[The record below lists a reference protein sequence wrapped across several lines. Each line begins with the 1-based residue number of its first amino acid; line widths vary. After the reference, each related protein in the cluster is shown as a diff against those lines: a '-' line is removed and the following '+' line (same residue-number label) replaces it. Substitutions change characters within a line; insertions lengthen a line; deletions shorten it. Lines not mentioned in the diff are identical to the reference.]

1 MIWHAYQLTTLSFAK
16 TYQHGFGHSS
26 VFMPQ
31 NFIKDL
37 QQQWTVSGMKK
48 NFKGVKSARVAFCWS
63 ENGVHRVQC
72 SAMLICLMATG
83 GTQAA
88 PYIENGKGG
97 DPASWRSSEF
107 NADWGLGAIHADHAY
122 AAGYTG
128 KGIRLGIFDQ
138 PVYARHPE
146 FVGQDKVINLVTE
159 GIREYTDPYIPV
171 KKGDAFH
178 YDGTP
183 GVVSDGTLGSHGTHV
198 GGIAAGSRDGGAM
211 HGVAFNAQIIS
222 AENGDPGPED
232 GIILG
237 NDGAVYQAG
246 WDALVTSGARII
258 NNSWGIGITEKF
270 YQGGYDPAYPHFT
283 VDDAQKQ
290 FDQIKVIL
298 GTKPGG
304 AYQGAIDAAHSGV
317 VTIFGTGNNGNLNNP
332 DAIAG
337 LAYFVQDIAP
347 DWLTVAGLQEP
358 TSTDGYSI
366 STFSSR
372 CGYTA
377 SFCVSAPGTRVYSSV
392 IEGTSLDNLTTGYAI
407 HSGTSMAAPHVAG
420 SVAVLMERF
429 PYLNGAQ
436 VADVLKTT
444 ATDMGAPGIDAIY
457 GWGMINLGKAINGP
471 GMLVT
476 VGDIPDEFR
485 IPDPTGVVYGP
496 TQFVVDL
503 PGVGAVL
510 DKGKPTERICSDAL
524 CGLDFWTNDISGHGG
539 LTKQGI
545 GTLVLTGNNTYSG
558 PTLVSQGRLAINGS
572 VTSDVSVQSSG
583 IVGGSGIVGSLTAH
597 SGGTVAPGTPTDS
610 LNVAGNVI
618 FEPGSRY
625 EVEVGLDGQS
635 NRLQSS
641 GLAMIGGGEVA
652 VTLEDS
658 SNLLTE
664 SEIRSQLGQQYS
676 ILGAQQGVRGQFDAV
691 VPNYLFLATGLSY
704 QPDRVTLSIG
714 RNGRSFA
721 SVAQTPNER
730 AVAAAADRLAAG
742 NPVYESILNSDTAGK
757 ARQAFRQLSG
767 QIHADI
773 APALVNDSR
782 YLREALNGRL
792 RQAEGLASPSVIR
805 ADEDGAWAQLLGMW
819 DHATGDVNAA
829 GYQASTYGVLVGLDA
844 APAADWRLGVATGY
858 TRTSLYGGYSSKADS
873 DNYHLAA
880 YGDSQFGALSLRGGA
895 GYTWHRIDT
904 RRLVNYGVQSDR
916 DTARYSARTG
926 QLFAEVGYSVQ
937 GEWLNLEP
945 FVNLAYVNF
954 GNNGISEQGGAAALH
969 GDKQHTDAT
978 VSTLGLRAGTV
989 WQVTPGTTVVMRS
1002 ELGWQ
1007 HQYGGL
1013 EQGTG
1018 LRFYGDNAPFVVDSV
1033 PVSREGMVLKV
1044 ETEVV
1049 ANENTT
1055 LSLGY
1060 SGQLSQNHQDNSV
1073 NAGFTWR
1080 F

>member
-1 MIWHAYQLTTLSFAK
+1 
-16 TYQHGFGHSS
+16 
-26 VFMPQ
+26 
-31 NFIKDL
+31 
-37 QQQWTVSGMKK
+37 
-48 NFKGVKSARVAFCWS
+48 
-63 ENGVHRVQC
+63 
-72 SAMLICLMATG
+72 MLICLTAIG
-83 GTQAA
+83 GAQAA
-88 PYIENGKGG
+88 SYIENGKAG

-107 NADWGLGAIHADHAY
+107 NAEWGLGAIHADQAY

-128 KGIRLGIFDQ
+128 KGIKLGIFDQ
-138 PVYARHPE
+138 PVYAKHPE
-146 FVGQDKVINLVTE
+146 FAGENKVINLVTE

-171 KKGDAFH
+171 KKGDTFR

-183 GVVSDGTLGSHGTHV
+183 SVDSDGTLGSHGTHV

-246 WDALVTSGARII
+246 WDALVASGARII

-270 YQGGYDPAYPHFT
+270 EEGGYDPAYPHFT
-283 VDDAQKQ
+283 VNDAQKQ
-290 FDQIKVIL
+290 FDQIKQIL

-304 AYQGAIDAAHSGV
+304 AYQGAIDAARSGV
-317 VTIFGTGNNGNLNNP
+317 VTIFAAGNDGNLNNP
-332 DAIAG
+332 DAMAG
-337 LAYFVQDIAP
+337 LAYFVPEIAP
-347 DWLTVAGLQEP
+347 NWLSVASLQDP
-358 TSTDGYSI
+358 SNSGDYSI

-392 IEGTSLDNLTTGYAI
+392 IEGTSVENLTTGYAKY
-407 HSGTSMAAPHVAG
+407 SGTSMAAPHVAG

-436 VADVLKTT
+436 VAEVLKTT
-444 ATDMGAPGIDAIY
+444 ATDMGAPGIDALY

-471 GMLVT
+471 GMLAT
-476 VGDIPDEFR
+476 VEDIPEEFR
-485 IPDPTGVVYGP
+485 IPDPTGVAYGP

-510 DKGKPTERICSDAL
+510 DKGKPTERVCSDVL
-524 CGLDFWTNDISGHGG
+524 CGLDFWSNDISGHGG

-558 PTLVSQGRLAINGS
+558 PTLVNQGRLAVNGS
-572 VTSDVSVQSSG
+572 VTSAVSVQSGG
-583 IVGGSGIVGSLTAH
+583 IVGGSGTVGSLTARQ
-597 SGGTVAPGTPTDS
+597 GGTVAPGNSIGT
-610 LNVAGNVI
+610 LNVAGNVS

-625 EVEVGLDGQS
+625 AVEVGPNGQS
-635 NRLQSS
+635 DRIQSS
-641 GLAMIGGGEVA
+641 GSATIGGGEVA
-652 VTLEDS
+652 VTLENS
-658 SNLLTE
+658 PNLLTQGE
-664 SEIRSQLGQQYS
+664 VRSLLGQQYT
-676 ILGAQQGVRGQFDAV
+676 ILSAQQGVSGQFDAV
-691 VPNYLFLATGLSY
+691 APNYLFLGTGLSY
-704 QPDRVTLSIG
+704 QPTGVTLSVG
-714 RNGRSFA
+714 RNGTSFA
-721 SVAQTPNER
+721 SVAQTANER
-730 AVAAAADRLAAG
+730 AVAAAADALAAG
-742 NPVYESILNSDTAGK
+742 NPVYESLLGSGTAGE

-773 APALVNDSR
+773 ASALVNDSR

-792 RQAEGLASPSVIR
+792 RQAEGLASSSAIK
-805 ADEDGAWAQLLGMW
+805 ADEGGAWAQLLGAW
-819 DHATGDVNAA
+819 DHASGDANAT
-829 GYQASTYGVLVGLDA
+829 GYQASTYGVLVGLDSA
-844 APAADWRLGVATGY
+844 AADDWRLGVATGY
-858 TRTSLYGGYSSKADS
+858 TRTSLHGGYGSKADS

-880 YGDSQFGALSLRGGA
+880 YGDKQFGALALRGGA

-904 RRLVNYGVQSDR
+904 KRSVNYGMQSDR
-916 DTARYSARTG
+916 DTAKYSARTE
-926 QLFAEVGYSVQ
+926 QLFAEAGYSVQ

-954 GNNGISEQGGAAALH
+954 ENNGIAESGGAAALR

-978 VSTLGLRAGTV
+978 VSTLGLRADTE
-989 WQVTPGTTVVMRS
+989 WQVSAGTTVALRS

-1013 EQGTG
+1013 ERGTG
-1018 LRFYGDNAPFVVDSV
+1018 LRFNGGNAPFVVDSV
-1033 PVSREGMVLKV
+1033 PVSRDGMVLKAGA
-1044 ETEVV
+1044 EVAV
-1049 ANENTT
+1049 NENAT

-1060 SGQLSQNHQDNSV
+1060 GGLLSQNHQDNSV

>member
-1 MIWHAYQLTTLSFAK
+1 
-16 TYQHGFGHSS
+16 
-26 VFMPQ
+26 
-31 NFIKDL
+31 
-37 QQQWTVSGMKK
+37 
-48 NFKGVKSARVAFCWS
+48 
-63 ENGVHRVQC
+63 
-72 SAMLICLMATG
+72 MLICLTAIG
-83 GTQAA
+83 GAQASS
-88 PYIENGKGG
+88 YIENGQAG

-107 NADWGLGAIHADHAY
+107 NAEWGLGAIHADQAY

-128 KGIRLGIFDQ
+128 KGIKLGIFDQ

-146 FVGQDKVINLVTE
+146 FAGENKVINLVTE

-171 KKGDAFH
+171 KKGDAFR

-183 GVVSDGTLGSHGTHV
+183 SVDSDGTLGSHGTHV

-246 WDALVTSGARII
+246 WDALVASGARII
-258 NNSWGIGITEKF
+258 NNSWGIGITDKF
-270 YQGGYDPAYPHFT
+270 AKGGKNPAYPHFT

-290 FDQIKVIL
+290 FDQIKQIL

-304 AYQGAIDAAHSGV
+304 AYQGAIDAARSGV
-317 VTIFGTGNNGNLNNP
+317 VTIFAAGNDYNLNNP
-332 DAIAG
+332 DAMAG
-337 LAYFVQDIAP
+337 LAYFVPEIAP
-347 DWLTVAGLQEP
+347 NWLSVASLQDP
-358 TSTDGYSI
+358 TNTGDYSI

-392 IEGTSLDNLTTGYAI
+392 IEGTSLENLTTGYAKY
-407 HSGTSMAAPHVAG
+407 SGTSMAAPHVAG

-429 PYLNGAQ
+429 PYLSGAQ
-436 VADVLKTT
+436 VAEVLKTT
-444 ATDMGAPGIDAIY
+444 ATDMGAPGIDALY

-476 VGDIPDEFR
+476 AEDIPAEFR
-485 IPDPTGVVYGP
+485 IPDPTGVAYGP

-510 DKGKPTERICSDAL
+510 DKGKPTERVCSDVL
-524 CGLDFWTNDISGHGG
+524 CGLDFWSNDISGHGG

-545 GTLVLTGNNTYSG
+545 GTLVLTGNNTYAG
-558 PTLVSQGRLAINGS
+558 PTLVNLGRLAINGS
-572 VTSDVSVQSSG
+572 VTSDVSVQNGG
-583 IVGGSGIVGSLTAH
+583 IVGGSGTVGSLTARR
-597 SGGTVAPGTPTDS
+597 GGTVAPGNSIGT
-610 LNVAGNVI
+610 LNVAGNVS

-625 EVEVGLDGQS
+625 AVEVGPNGQS
-635 NRLQSS
+635 DRIQSS
-641 GLAMIGGGEVA
+641 GAATIGGGEVA
-652 VTLEDS
+652 VTLENS
-658 SNLLTE
+658 SNLLTQ
-664 SEIRSQLGQQYS
+664 SEVRSLLGQQYT
-676 ILGAQQGVRGQFDAV
+676 ILSAQQGVSGQFDAV
-691 VPNYLFLATGLSY
+691 APNYLFLGTGLSY
-704 QPDRVTLSIG
+704 QPNGVTLSVG
-714 RNGRSFA
+714 RNGTSFA

-730 AVAAAADRLAAG
+730 AVAAAADALAAG
-742 NPVYESILNSDTAGK
+742 NPVYESLLNSGSAGE

-773 APALVNDSR
+773 ASALVNDSR

-792 RQAEGLASPSVIR
+792 RQAEGLASSSAIK
-805 ADEDGAWAQLLGMW
+805 ADEDGAWAQLLGAW
-819 DHATGDVNAA
+819 DHASGDANAT
-829 GYQASTYGVLVGLDA
+829 GYQASTYGVLVGLDSA
-844 APAADWRLGVATGY
+844 AAADWRLGVATGY
-858 TRTSLYGGYSSKADS
+858 TRTSLHGGYGSKADS

-880 YGDSQFGALSLRGGA
+880 YGDKQFGALALRGGA

-904 RRLVNYGVQSDR
+904 KRSVNYGMQSDR
-916 DTARYSARTG
+916 DTAKYSARTE
-926 QLFAEVGYSVQ
+926 QLFAEAGYSVQ

-954 GNNGISEQGGAAALH
+954 ENNGIAESGGAAALR

-978 VSTLGLRAGTV
+978 VSTLGLRADTE
-989 WQVTPGTTVVMRS
+989 WQVSPGTTVALRS

-1013 EQGTG
+1013 ERGTG
-1018 LRFYGDNAPFVVDSV
+1018 LRFNGGNAPFVVDSV
-1033 PVSREGMVLKV
+1033 PVSRDGMVLKAGA
-1044 ETEVV
+1044 EVAV
-1049 ANENTT
+1049 NENAT

-1060 SGQLSQNHQDNSV
+1060 GGLLSQNHQDNSV

>member
-1 MIWHAYQLTTLSFAK
+1 
-16 TYQHGFGHSS
+16 
-26 VFMPQ
+26 
-31 NFIKDL
+31 
-37 QQQWTVSGMKK
+37 
-48 NFKGVKSARVAFCWS
+48 
-63 ENGVHRVQC
+63 
-72 SAMLICLMATG
+72 MLICLTAIG
-83 GTQAA
+83 GAQAA
-88 PYIENGKGG
+88 TYIENGKAG

-107 NADWGLGAIHADHAY
+107 NAEWGLGAIHADQAY

-128 KGIRLGIFDQ
+128 KGIKLGIFDQ
-138 PVYARHPE
+138 PVYAKHPE
-146 FVGQDKVINLVTE
+146 FAGENKVINLVTE

-171 KKGDAFH
+171 KKGDAFR

-183 GVVSDGTLGSHGTHV
+183 SVDSDGTLGSHGTHV

-246 WDALVTSGARII
+246 WDALVASGARII
-258 NNSWGIGITEKF
+258 NNSWGIGITDKF
-270 YQGGYDPAYPHFT
+270 AKGGKDPAYPHFT

-304 AYQGAIDAAHSGV
+304 AYQGAIDAARSGV
-317 VTIFGTGNNGNLNNP
+317 VTIFAAGNDYNLNNP
-332 DAIAG
+332 DAMAG
-337 LAYFVQDIAP
+337 LAYFVPDIAP
-347 DWLTVAGLQEP
+347 NWLSVASLQDP
-358 TSTDGYSI
+358 TNTGDYSI

-377 SFCVSAPGTRVYSSV
+377 SLCVSAPGTRVYSSV
-392 IEGTSLDNLTTGYAI
+392 IEGTSVENLTTGYAKY
-407 HSGTSMAAPHVAG
+407 SGTSMAAPHVAG

-444 ATDMGAPGIDAIY
+444 ATDMGAPGIDALY

-476 VGDIPDEFR
+476 VEDIPAEFR
-485 IPDPTGVVYGP
+485 IPDPTGVAYGP

-510 DKGKPTERICSDAL
+510 DKGKPTERVCSSDL
-524 CGLDFWTNDISGHGG
+524 CGLDFWSNDISGHGG

-545 GTLVLTGNNTYSG
+545 GTLVLTGNNTYGG
-558 PTLVSQGRLAINGS
+558 PTLVNQGRLAVNGS
-572 VTSDVSVQSSG
+572 VTSAVSVQNGG
-583 IVGGSGIVGSLTAH
+583 IVGGSGTVGSLTARQ
-597 SGGTVAPGTPTDS
+597 GGTVAPGNSIGT
-610 LNVAGNVI
+610 LNVAGNVS

-625 EVEVGLDGQS
+625 AVEVGPNGQS
-635 NRLQSS
+635 DRIQSS
-641 GLAMIGGGEVA
+641 GSATIGGGEVA
-652 VTLEDS
+652 VTLENS
-658 SNLLTE
+658 PNLLTQ
-664 SEIRSQLGQQYS
+664 SEVRSLLGQQYT
-676 ILGAQQGVRGQFDAV
+676 ILSAQQGVSGQFDAV
-691 VPNYLFLATGLSY
+691 APNYLFLGTGLSY
-704 QPDRVTLSIG
+704 QPTGVTLSVG
-714 RNGRSFA
+714 RNGTSFA

-730 AVAAAADRLAAG
+730 AVAAAADALAAG
-742 NPVYESILNSDTAGK
+742 NPVYESLLGSGTAGE

-773 APALVNDSR
+773 ASALVNDSR

-792 RQAEGLASPSVIR
+792 RQAEGLASSSAIK
-805 ADEDGAWAQLLGMW
+805 ADEGGAWAQLLGAW
-819 DHATGDVNAA
+819 DHASGDANAT
-829 GYQASTYGVLVGLDA
+829 GYQASTYGVLVGLDSA
-844 APAADWRLGVATGY
+844 AADDWRLGVATGY
-858 TRTSLYGGYSSKADS
+858 TRTSLHGGYGSKADS

-880 YGDSQFGALSLRGGA
+880 YGDKQFGALALRGGA

-904 RRLVNYGVQSDR
+904 RRSVNYGMQSDR
-916 DTARYSARTG
+916 DTAKYSARTE
-926 QLFAEVGYSVQ
+926 QLFAEAGYSVQ

-954 GNNGISEQGGAAALH
+954 ENNGIAESGGAAALR

-978 VSTLGLRAGTV
+978 VSTLGLRADTA
-989 WQVTPGTTVVMRS
+989 WQVSAGTTVALRS

-1013 EQGTG
+1013 ERGTG
-1018 LRFYGDNAPFVVDSV
+1018 LRFNGGNAPFVVDSV
-1033 PVSREGMVLKV
+1033 PVSRDGMVLKAGA
-1044 ETEVV
+1044 EVAV
-1049 ANENTT
+1049 NENAT

-1060 SGQLSQNHQDNSV
+1060 GGLLSQHHQDNSV

>member
-1 MIWHAYQLTTLSFAK
+1 
-16 TYQHGFGHSS
+16 
-26 VFMPQ
+26 
-31 NFIKDL
+31 
-37 QQQWTVSGMKK
+37 
-48 NFKGVKSARVAFCWS
+48 
-63 ENGVHRVQC
+63 
-72 SAMLICLMATG
+72 MLICLTAIG
-83 GTQAA
+83 GAQAA
-88 PYIENGKGG
+88 SYIENGKAG

-107 NADWGLGAIHADHAY
+107 NAEWGLGAIHADQAY

-128 KGIRLGIFDQ
+128 KGIKLGIFDQ
-138 PVYARHPE
+138 PVYAKHPE
-146 FVGQDKVINLVTE
+146 FAGENKVINLVTE

-171 KKGDAFH
+171 KKGDTFR

-183 GVVSDGTLGSHGTHV
+183 SVDSDGTLGSHGTHV

-246 WDALVTSGARII
+246 WDALVASGARII

-270 YQGGYDPAYPHFT
+270 EEGGYDPAYPHFT
-283 VDDAQKQ
+283 VNDAQKQ
-290 FDQIKVIL
+290 FDQIKQIL

-304 AYQGAIDAAHSGV
+304 AYQGAIDAARSGV
-317 VTIFGTGNNGNLNNP
+317 VTIFAAGNDGNLNNP
-332 DAIAG
+332 DAMAG
-337 LAYFVQDIAP
+337 LAYFVPEIAP
-347 DWLTVAGLQEP
+347 NWLSVASLQDP
-358 TSTDGYSI
+358 SNSGDYSI

-392 IEGTSLDNLTTGYAI
+392 IEGTSVENLTTGYAKY
-407 HSGTSMAAPHVAG
+407 SGTSMAAPHVAG

-436 VADVLKTT
+436 VAEVLKTT
-444 ATDMGAPGIDAIY
+444 ATDMGAPGIDALY

-471 GMLVT
+471 GMLAT
-476 VGDIPDEFR
+476 VEDIPEEFR
-485 IPDPTGVVYGP
+485 IPDPTGVAYGP

-510 DKGKPTERICSDAL
+510 DKGKPTERVCSDVL
-524 CGLDFWTNDISGHGG
+524 CGLDFWSNDISGHGG

-558 PTLVSQGRLAINGS
+558 PTLVNQGRLAVNGS
-572 VTSDVSVQSSG
+572 VTSAVSVQSGG
-583 IVGGSGIVGSLTAH
+583 IVGGSGTVGSLTARQ
-597 SGGTVAPGTPTDS
+597 GGTVAPGNSIGT
-610 LNVAGNVI
+610 LNVAGNVS

-625 EVEVGLDGQS
+625 AVEVGPNGQS
-635 NRLQSS
+635 DRIQSS
-641 GLAMIGGGEVA
+641 GSATIGGGEVA
-652 VTLEDS
+652 VTLENS
-658 SNLLTE
+658 PNLLTQ
-664 SEIRSQLGQQYS
+664 SEVRSLLGQQYT
-676 ILGAQQGVRGQFDAV
+676 ILSAQQGVSGQFDAV
-691 VPNYLFLATGLSY
+691 APNYLFLGTGLSY
-704 QPDRVTLSIG
+704 QPTGVTLSVG
-714 RNGRSFA
+714 RNGTSFA
-721 SVAQTPNER
+721 SVAQTANER
-730 AVAAAADRLAAG
+730 AVAAAADALAAG
-742 NPVYESILNSDTAGK
+742 NPVYESLLGSGTAGE

-773 APALVNDSR
+773 ASALVNDSR

-792 RQAEGLASPSVIR
+792 RQAEGLASSSAIK
-805 ADEDGAWAQLLGMW
+805 ADEGGAWAQLLGAW
-819 DHATGDVNAA
+819 DHASGDANAT
-829 GYQASTYGVLVGLDA
+829 GYQASTYGVLVGLDSA
-844 APAADWRLGVATGY
+844 AADDWRLGVATGY
-858 TRTSLYGGYSSKADS
+858 TRTSLHGGYGSKADS

-880 YGDSQFGALSLRGGA
+880 YGDKQFGALALRGGA

-904 RRLVNYGVQSDR
+904 KRSVNYGMQSDR
-916 DTARYSARTG
+916 DTAKYSARTE
-926 QLFAEVGYSVQ
+926 QLFAEAGYSVR

-954 GNNGISEQGGAAALH
+954 ENNGIAESGGAAALR

-978 VSTLGLRAGTV
+978 VSTLGLRADTE
-989 WQVTPGTTVVMRS
+989 WQVSAGTTVALRS

-1013 EQGTG
+1013 ERGTG
-1018 LRFYGDNAPFVVDSV
+1018 LRFNGGNAPFVVDSV
-1033 PVSREGMVLKV
+1033 PVSRDGMVLKAGA
-1044 ETEVV
+1044 EVAV
-1049 ANENTT
+1049 NENAT

-1060 SGQLSQNHQDNSV
+1060 GGLLSQNHQDNSV

>member
-1 MIWHAYQLTTLSFAK
+1 
-16 TYQHGFGHSS
+16 
-26 VFMPQ
+26 
-31 NFIKDL
+31 
-37 QQQWTVSGMKK
+37 
-48 NFKGVKSARVAFCWS
+48 
-63 ENGVHRVQC
+63 
-72 SAMLICLMATG
+72 MLICLTAIG
-83 GTQAA
+83 GAQAA
-88 PYIENGKGG
+88 NYIENGKAG

-107 NADWGLGAIHADHAY
+107 NAEWGLGAIHADQAY

-128 KGIRLGIFDQ
+128 KGIKLGIFDQ
-138 PVYARHPE
+138 PVYAKHPE
-146 FVGQDKVINLVTE
+146 FAGENKVINLVTE

-171 KKGDAFH
+171 KKGDTFR

-183 GVVSDGTLGSHGTHV
+183 SVDSDGTLGSHGTHV

-246 WDALVTSGARII
+246 WDALVASGARII

-270 YQGGYDPAYPHFT
+270 EEGGYDPAYPHFT
-283 VDDAQKQ
+283 VNDAQKQ
-290 FDQIKVIL
+290 FDQIKQIL

-304 AYQGAIDAAHSGV
+304 AYQGAIDAARSGV
-317 VTIFGTGNNGNLNNP
+317 VTIFAAGNDGNLNNP
-332 DAIAG
+332 DAMAG
-337 LAYFVQDIAP
+337 LAYFVPEIAP
-347 DWLTVAGLQEP
+347 NWLSVASLQDP
-358 TSTDGYSI
+358 SNSGDYSI

-392 IEGTSLDNLTTGYAI
+392 IEGTSVENLTTGYAKY
-407 HSGTSMAAPHVAG
+407 SGTSMAAPHVAG

-436 VADVLKTT
+436 VAEVLKTT
-444 ATDMGAPGIDAIY
+444 ATDMGAPGIDALY

-471 GMLVT
+471 GMLAT
-476 VGDIPDEFR
+476 VEDIPEEFR
-485 IPDPTGVVYGP
+485 IPDPTGVAYGP

-510 DKGKPTERICSDAL
+510 DKGKPTERVCSDVL
-524 CGLDFWTNDISGHGG
+524 CGLDFWSNDISGHGG
-539 LTKQGI
+539 LTKEGM

-558 PTLVSQGRLAINGS
+558 PTLVNQGRLAVNGS
-572 VTSDVSVQSSG
+572 VTSAVSVQSGG
-583 IVGGSGIVGSLTAH
+583 IVGGSGTVGALTARQ
-597 SGGTVAPGTPTDS
+597 GGTVAPGNSIGT
-610 LNVAGNVI
+610 LNVAGNVS

-625 EVEVGLDGQS
+625 AVEVGPNGQS
-635 NRLQSS
+635 DRIQSS
-641 GLAMIGGGEVA
+641 GSATIGGGEVA
-652 VTLEDS
+652 VTLENS
-658 SNLLTE
+658 PNLLTQ
-664 SEIRSQLGQQYS
+664 SEVRSLLGQQYT
-676 ILGAQQGVRGQFDAV
+676 ILSAQQGVSGQFDAV
-691 VPNYLFLATGLSY
+691 APNYLFLGTGLSY
-704 QPDRVTLSIG
+704 QPTGVTLSVG
-714 RNGRSFA
+714 RNGTSFA
-721 SVAQTPNER
+721 SVAQTANER
-730 AVAAAADRLAAG
+730 AVAAAADALAAG
-742 NPVYESILNSDTAGK
+742 NPVYESLLGSGTAGE

-773 APALVNDSR
+773 ASALVNDSR

-792 RQAEGLASPSVIR
+792 RQAEGLASSSAIK
-805 ADEDGAWAQLLGMW
+805 ADEGGAWAQLLGAW
-819 DHATGDVNAA
+819 DHASGDANAT
-829 GYQASTYGVLVGLDA
+829 GYQASTYGVLVGLDSA
-844 APAADWRLGVATGY
+844 AADDWRLGVATGY
-858 TRTSLYGGYSSKADS
+858 TRTSLHGGYGSKADS

-880 YGDSQFGALSLRGGA
+880 YGDKQFGALALRGGA

-904 RRLVNYGVQSDR
+904 KRSVNYGMQSDR
-916 DTARYSARTG
+916 DTAKYSARTE
-926 QLFAEVGYSVQ
+926 QLFAEAGYSVR

-954 GNNGISEQGGAAALH
+954 ENNGIAESGGAAALR

-978 VSTLGLRAGTV
+978 VSTLGLRADTE
-989 WQVTPGTTVVMRS
+989 WQVSAGTTVALRS

-1013 EQGTG
+1013 ERGTG
-1018 LRFYGDNAPFVVDSV
+1018 LRFNGGNAPFVVDSV
-1033 PVSREGMVLKV
+1033 PVSRDGMVLKAGA
-1044 ETEVV
+1044 EVAV
-1049 ANENTT
+1049 NENAT

-1060 SGQLSQNHQDNSV
+1060 GGLLSQNHQDNSV

>member
-1 MIWHAYQLTTLSFAK
+1 
-16 TYQHGFGHSS
+16 
-26 VFMPQ
+26 
-31 NFIKDL
+31 
-37 QQQWTVSGMKK
+37 
-48 NFKGVKSARVAFCWS
+48 
-63 ENGVHRVQC
+63 
-72 SAMLICLMATG
+72 MLICLTAIG
-83 GTQAA
+83 GAQAA
-88 PYIENGKGG
+88 SYIENGKAG

-107 NADWGLGAIHADHAY
+107 NAEWGLGAIHADQAY

-128 KGIRLGIFDQ
+128 KGIKLGIFDQ
-138 PVYARHPE
+138 PVYAKHPE
-146 FVGQDKVINLVTE
+146 FAGENKVINLVTE

-171 KKGDAFH
+171 KKGDDFR

-183 GVVSDGTLGSHGTHV
+183 SVDSDGTLGSHGTHV

-246 WDALVTSGARII
+246 WDALVASGARII

-270 YQGGYDPAYPHFT
+270 DKGGYDPAYPHFT
-283 VDDAQKQ
+283 VNDAQKQ

-304 AYQGAIDAAHSGV
+304 AYQGAIDAARSGV
-317 VTIFGTGNNGNLNNP
+317 VTIFAAGNDGNLNNP
-332 DAIAG
+332 DAMAG
-337 LAYFVQDIAP
+337 LAYFVPDIAP
-347 DWLTVAGLQEP
+347 NWLSVASLQDP
-358 TSTDGYSI
+358 TNSGDYSI

-377 SFCVSAPGTRVYSSV
+377 SLCVSAPGTRVYSSV
-392 IEGTSLDNLTTGYAI
+392 IEGTSVENLTTGYAKY
-407 HSGTSMAAPHVAG
+407 SGTSMAAPHVAG

-436 VADVLKTT
+436 VAEVLKTT
-444 ATDMGAPGIDAIY
+444 ATDMGAPGIDALY

-471 GMLVT
+471 GMLAT
-476 VGDIPDEFR
+476 VEDIPAEFR
-485 IPDPTGVVYGP
+485 IPDPTGVAYGP

-510 DKGKPTERICSDAL
+510 DKGKPTERVCSDVL
-524 CGLDFWTNDISGHGG
+524 CGLDFWSNDISGHGG

-545 GTLVLTGNNTYSG
+545 GTLVLTGTNTYSG
-558 PTLVSQGRLAINGS
+558 PTLVNQGRLAVNGS
-572 VTSDVSVQSSG
+572 VTSAVSVQSGG
-583 IVGGSGIVGSLTAH
+583 IVGGSGTVGSLTARD
-597 SGGTVAPGTPTDS
+597 GGTVAPGNSIGT
-610 LNVAGNVI
+610 LNVAGNVS

-625 EVEVGLDGQS
+625 AVEVGPNGQS
-635 NRLQSS
+635 DRIQSS
-641 GLAMIGGGEVA
+641 GSATIGGGEVA
-652 VTLEDS
+652 VTLENS
-658 SNLLTE
+658 PNLLTQ
-664 SEIRSQLGQQYS
+664 SEVRSLLGQQYN
-676 ILGAQQGVRGQFDAV
+676 ILSAQQGVSGQFDAV
-691 VPNYLFLATGLSY
+691 APNYLFLGTGLSY
-704 QPDRVTLSIG
+704 QPTGVTLSVG
-714 RNGRSFA
+714 RNGTSFA
-721 SVAQTPNER
+721 SVAQTANER
-730 AVAAAADRLAAG
+730 AVAAAADALAAG
-742 NPVYESILNSDTAGK
+742 NPVYESLLGSGTAGE

-773 APALVNDSR
+773 ASALVNDSR

-792 RQAEGLASPSVIR
+792 RQAEGLASSSAIK
-805 ADEDGAWAQLLGMW
+805 ADEGGAWAQLLGAW
-819 DHATGDVNAA
+819 DHASGDANAT
-829 GYQASTYGVLVGLDA
+829 GYQASTYGVLVGLDSA
-844 APAADWRLGVATGY
+844 AADDWRLGVATGY
-858 TRTSLYGGYSSKADS
+858 TRTSLHGGYGSKADS

-880 YGDSQFGALSLRGGA
+880 YGDKQFGALALRGGA

-904 RRLVNYGVQSDR
+904 KRSVNYGMQSDR
-916 DTARYSARTG
+916 DTAKYSARTE
-926 QLFAEVGYSVQ
+926 QLFAEAGYSVQ

-954 GNNGISEQGGAAALH
+954 ENNGIAESGGAAALR

-978 VSTLGLRAGTV
+978 VSTLGLRADTA
-989 WQVTPGTTVVMRS
+989 WQVTPGTTVALRS

-1013 EQGTG
+1013 ERGTG
-1018 LRFYGDNAPFVVDSV
+1018 LRFNGGNAPFVVDSV
-1033 PVSREGMVLKV
+1033 PVSRDGMVLKAGA
-1044 ETEVV
+1044 EVAV
-1049 ANENTT
+1049 NENAT

-1060 SGQLSQNHQDNSV
+1060 GGLLSQNHQDNSV

>member
-1 MIWHAYQLTTLSFAK
+1 
-16 TYQHGFGHSS
+16 
-26 VFMPQ
+26 
-31 NFIKDL
+31 
-37 QQQWTVSGMKK
+37 
-48 NFKGVKSARVAFCWS
+48 
-63 ENGVHRVQC
+63 
-72 SAMLICLMATG
+72 MLICLTAIG
-83 GTQAA
+83 GAQAA
-88 PYIENGKGG
+88 SYIENGKAG

-107 NADWGLGAIHADHAY
+107 NAEWGLGAIHADQAY

-128 KGIRLGIFDQ
+128 KGIKLGIFDQ
-138 PVYARHPE
+138 PVYAKHPE
-146 FVGQDKVINLVTE
+146 FAGENKVINLVTE

-171 KKGDAFH
+171 KKGDTFR

-183 GVVSDGTLGSHGTHV
+183 SVDSDGTLGSHGTHV

-246 WDALVTSGARII
+246 WDALVASGARII

-270 YQGGYDPAYPHFT
+270 EEGGYDPAYPHFT
-283 VDDAQKQ
+283 VNDAQKQ
-290 FDQIKVIL
+290 FDQIKQIL

-304 AYQGAIDAAHSGV
+304 AYQGAIDAARSGV
-317 VTIFGTGNNGNLNNP
+317 VTIFAAGNDGNLNNP
-332 DAIAG
+332 DAMAG
-337 LAYFVQDIAP
+337 LAYFVPEIAP
-347 DWLTVAGLQEP
+347 NWLSVASLQDP
-358 TSTDGYSI
+358 SNSGDYSI

-392 IEGTSLDNLTTGYAI
+392 IEGTSVENLTTGYAKY
-407 HSGTSMAAPHVAG
+407 SGTSMAAPHVAG

-436 VADVLKTT
+436 VAEVLKTT
-444 ATDMGAPGIDAIY
+444 ATDMGAPGIDALY

-471 GMLVT
+471 GMLAT
-476 VGDIPDEFR
+476 VEDIPEEFR
-485 IPDPTGVVYGP
+485 IPDPTGVAYGP

-510 DKGKPTERICSDAL
+510 DKGKPTERVCSDVL
-524 CGLDFWTNDISGHGG
+524 CGLDFWSNDISGHGG

-558 PTLVSQGRLAINGS
+558 PTLVNQGRLAVNGS
-572 VTSDVSVQSSG
+572 VTSAVSVQSGG
-583 IVGGSGIVGSLTAH
+583 IVGGSGTVGSLTARQ
-597 SGGTVAPGTPTDS
+597 GGTVAPGNSIGT
-610 LNVAGNVI
+610 LNVAGNVS

-625 EVEVGLDGQS
+625 AVEVGPNGQS
-635 NRLQSS
+635 DRIQSS
-641 GLAMIGGGEVA
+641 GSATIGGGEVA
-652 VTLEDS
+652 VTLENS
-658 SNLLTE
+658 PNLLTQ
-664 SEIRSQLGQQYS
+664 SEVRSLLGQQYT
-676 ILGAQQGVRGQFDAV
+676 ILSAQQGVSGQFDAV
-691 VPNYLFLATGLSY
+691 APNYLFLGSGLSY
-704 QPDRVTLSIG
+704 QPTGVTLSVG
-714 RNGRSFA
+714 RNGTSFA
-721 SVAQTPNER
+721 SVAQTANER
-730 AVAAAADRLAAG
+730 AVAAAADALAAG
-742 NPVYESILNSDTAGK
+742 NPVYESLLGSGTAGE

-773 APALVNDSR
+773 ASALVNDSR

-792 RQAEGLASPSVIR
+792 RQAEGLASSSAIK
-805 ADEDGAWAQLLGMW
+805 ADEGGAWAQLLGAW
-819 DHATGDVNAA
+819 DHASGDANAT
-829 GYQASTYGVLVGLDA
+829 GYQASTYGVLVGLDSA
-844 APAADWRLGVATGY
+844 AADDWRLGMATGY
-858 TRTSLYGGYSSKADS
+858 TRTSLHGGYGSKADS

-880 YGDSQFGALSLRGGA
+880 YGDKQFGALALRGGA

-904 RRLVNYGVQSDR
+904 KRSVNYGMQSDR
-916 DTARYSARTG
+916 DTAKYSARTE
-926 QLFAEVGYSVQ
+926 QLFAEAGYSVQ

-954 GNNGISEQGGAAALH
+954 ENNGIAESGGAAALR

-978 VSTLGLRAGTV
+978 VSTLGLRADTE
-989 WQVTPGTTVVMRS
+989 WQVSAGTTVALRS

-1013 EQGTG
+1013 ERGTG
-1018 LRFYGDNAPFVVDSV
+1018 LRFNGGNAPFVVDSV
-1033 PVSREGMVLKV
+1033 PVSRDGMVLKAGA
-1044 ETEVV
+1044 EVAV
-1049 ANENTT
+1049 NENAT

-1060 SGQLSQNHQDNSV
+1060 GGLLSQNHQDNSV

>member
-1 MIWHAYQLTTLSFAK
+1 
-16 TYQHGFGHSS
+16 
-26 VFMPQ
+26 
-31 NFIKDL
+31 
-37 QQQWTVSGMKK
+37 
-48 NFKGVKSARVAFCWS
+48 
-63 ENGVHRVQC
+63 
-72 SAMLICLMATG
+72 MLICLTAIG
-83 GTQAA
+83 GAQAA
-88 PYIENGKGG
+88 TYIENGKAG

-107 NADWGLGAIHADHAY
+107 NAEWGLGAIHADQAY

-128 KGIRLGIFDQ
+128 KGIKLGIFDQ
-138 PVYARHPE
+138 PVYAKHPE
-146 FVGQDKVINLVTE
+146 FAGENKVINLVTE

-171 KKGDAFH
+171 KKGDAFR

-183 GVVSDGTLGSHGTHV
+183 SVDSDGTLGSHGTHV

-246 WDALVTSGARII
+246 WDALVASGARII

-270 YQGGYDPAYPHFT
+270 DEGGYDPAYPHFT
-283 VDDAQKQ
+283 VNDAQKQ
-290 FDQIKVIL
+290 FDQIKQIL

-304 AYQGAIDAAHSGV
+304 AYQGAIDAARSGV
-317 VTIFGTGNNGNLNNP
+317 VTIFAAGNDGNLNNP
-332 DAIAG
+332 DAMAG
-337 LAYFVQDIAP
+337 LAYFVPEIAP
-347 DWLTVAGLQEP
+347 NWLSVASLQDP
-358 TSTDGYSI
+358 TNTGDYSI

-392 IEGTSLDNLTTGYAI
+392 IEGTSVENLTTGYAKY
-407 HSGTSMAAPHVAG
+407 SGTSMAAPHVAG

-436 VADVLKTT
+436 VAEVLKTT
-444 ATDMGAPGIDAIY
+444 ATDMGAPGIDALY

-476 VGDIPDEFR
+476 AEDIPEEFR
-485 IPDPTGVVYGP
+485 IPDPTGVAYGP

-510 DKGKPTERICSDAL
+510 DKGKPTERVCSSDL
-524 CGLDFWTNDISGHGG
+524 CGLDFWSNDISGHGG

-545 GTLVLTGNNTYSG
+545 GTLVLTGNNTYAG
-558 PTLVSQGRLAINGS
+558 PTLVNQGRLAVNGS
-572 VTSDVSVQSSG
+572 VTSAVSVQNGG
-583 IVGGSGIVGSLTAH
+583 IVGGSGTVGSLTARR
-597 SGGTVAPGTPTDS
+597 GGTVAPGNSIGT
-610 LNVAGNVI
+610 LNVAGNVS

-625 EVEVGLDGQS
+625 AVEVGPNGQS
-635 NRLQSS
+635 DRIQSS
-641 GLAMIGGGEVA
+641 GAATIGGGEVA
-652 VTLEDS
+652 VTLENS
-658 SNLLTE
+658 TNLLTQ
-664 SEIRSQLGQQYS
+664 SEVRSLLGQQYT
-676 ILGAQQGVRGQFDAV
+676 ILSAQQGVSGQFDAV
-691 VPNYLFLATGLSY
+691 APNYLFLGTGLSY
-704 QPDRVTLSIG
+704 QPTGVTLSVG
-714 RNGRSFA
+714 RNGTSFA

-730 AVAAAADRLAAG
+730 AVAAAADALAAG
-742 NPVYESILNSDTAGK
+742 NPVYESLLGSGTAGE

-773 APALVNDSR
+773 ASALVNDSR

-792 RQAEGLASPSVIR
+792 RQAEGLASSSAIK
-805 ADEDGAWAQLLGMW
+805 ADEGGAWAQLLGAW
-819 DHATGDVNAA
+819 DHASGDANAT
-829 GYQASTYGVLVGLDA
+829 GYQASTYGVLVGLDSA
-844 APAADWRLGVATGY
+844 AADDWRLGVATGY
-858 TRTSLYGGYSSKADS
+858 TRTSLHGGYGSKADS

-880 YGDSQFGALSLRGGA
+880 YGDKQFGALALRGGA

-904 RRLVNYGVQSDR
+904 KRSVNYGMQSDR
-916 DTARYSARTG
+916 DTAKYSARTE
-926 QLFAEVGYSVQ
+926 QLFAEAGYSVQ

-954 GNNGISEQGGAAALH
+954 ENNGIAESGGAAALR

-978 VSTLGLRAGTV
+978 VSTLGLRADTE
-989 WQVTPGTTVVMRS
+989 WQVSAGTTVALRS

-1013 EQGTG
+1013 ERGTG
-1018 LRFYGDNAPFVVDSV
+1018 LRFNGGNAPFVVDSV
-1033 PVSREGMVLKV
+1033 PVSRDGMVLKAGA
-1044 ETEVV
+1044 EVAV
-1049 ANENTT
+1049 NENAT

-1060 SGQLSQNHQDNSV
+1060 GGLLSQHHQDNSV

>member
-1 MIWHAYQLTTLSFAK
+1 
-16 TYQHGFGHSS
+16 
-26 VFMPQ
+26 
-31 NFIKDL
+31 
-37 QQQWTVSGMKK
+37 
-48 NFKGVKSARVAFCWS
+48 
-63 ENGVHRVQC
+63 
-72 SAMLICLMATG
+72 MLICLTAIG
-83 GTQAA
+83 GAQAA
-88 PYIENGKGG
+88 TYIENGKAG

-107 NADWGLGAIHADHAY
+107 NAEWGLGAIHADQAY

-128 KGIRLGIFDQ
+128 KGIKLGIFDQ
-138 PVYARHPE
+138 PVYAKHPE
-146 FVGQDKVINLVTE
+146 FAGENKVINLVTE

-171 KKGDAFH
+171 KKGDAFR

-183 GVVSDGTLGSHGTHV
+183 SVDSDGTLGSHGTHV

-246 WDALVTSGARII
+246 WEALVASGARII

-270 YQGGYDPAYPHFT
+270 DEGGYDPAYPHFT
-283 VDDAQKQ
+283 VNDAQKQ
-290 FDQIKVIL
+290 FDQIKQIL

-304 AYQGAIDAAHSGV
+304 AYQGAIDAARSGV
-317 VTIFGTGNNGNLNNP
+317 VTIFAAGNDGNLNNP
-332 DAIAG
+332 DAMAG
-337 LAYFVQDIAP
+337 LAYFVPEIAP
-347 DWLTVAGLQEP
+347 NWLSVASLQDP
-358 TSTDGYSI
+358 TNTGDYSI

-392 IEGTSLDNLTTGYAI
+392 IEGTSVENLTTGYAKY
-407 HSGTSMAAPHVAG
+407 SGTSMAAPHVAG

-436 VADVLKTT
+436 VAEVLKTT
-444 ATDMGAPGIDAIY
+444 ATDMGAPGIDALY

-476 VGDIPDEFR
+476 AEDIPEEFR
-485 IPDPTGVVYGP
+485 IPDPTGVAYGP

-510 DKGKPTERICSDAL
+510 DKGKPTERVCSSDL
-524 CGLDFWTNDISGHGG
+524 CGLDFWSNDISGHGG

-545 GTLVLTGNNTYSG
+545 GTLVLTGNNTYAG
-558 PTLVSQGRLAINGS
+558 PTLVNQGRLAVNGS
-572 VTSDVSVQSSG
+572 VTSAVSVQNGG
-583 IVGGSGIVGSLTAH
+583 IVGGSGTVGSLTARR
-597 SGGTVAPGTPTDS
+597 GGTVAPGNSIGT
-610 LNVAGNVI
+610 LNVAGNVS

-625 EVEVGLDGQS
+625 AVEVGPNGQS
-635 NRLQSS
+635 DRIQSS
-641 GLAMIGGGEVA
+641 GSATIGGGEVA
-652 VTLEDS
+652 VTLENS
-658 SNLLTE
+658 PNLLTQ
-664 SEIRSQLGQQYS
+664 SEVRSLLGQQYN
-676 ILGAQQGVRGQFDAV
+676 ILSAQQGVSGQFDAV
-691 VPNYLFLATGLSY
+691 APNYLFLGTGLSY
-704 QPDRVTLSIG
+704 QPTGVTLSVG
-714 RNGRSFA
+714 RNGTSFA

-730 AVAAAADRLAAG
+730 AVAAAADALAAG
-742 NPVYESILNSDTAGK
+742 NPVYESLLGSGTAGE

-773 APALVNDSR
+773 ASALVNDSR

-792 RQAEGLASPSVIR
+792 RQAEGLASSSAIK
-805 ADEDGAWAQLLGMW
+805 ADEGGAWAQLLGAW
-819 DHATGDVNAA
+819 DHASGDANAT
-829 GYQASTYGVLVGLDA
+829 GYQASTYGVLVGLDSA
-844 APAADWRLGVATGY
+844 AADDWRLGVATGY
-858 TRTSLYGGYSSKADS
+858 TRTSLHGGYGSKADS

-880 YGDSQFGALSLRGGA
+880 YGDKQFGALALRGGA

-904 RRLVNYGVQSDR
+904 KRSVNYGMQSDR
-916 DTARYSARTG
+916 DTAKYSARTE
-926 QLFAEVGYSVQ
+926 QLFAEAGYSVQ

-954 GNNGISEQGGAAALH
+954 ENNGIAESGGAAALR

-978 VSTLGLRAGTV
+978 VSTLGLRADTE
-989 WQVTPGTTVVMRS
+989 WQVSAGTTVALRS

-1013 EQGTG
+1013 ERGTG
-1018 LRFYGDNAPFVVDSV
+1018 LRFNGGNAPFVVDSV
-1033 PVSREGMVLKV
+1033 PVSRDGMVLKAGA
-1044 ETEVV
+1044 EVAV
-1049 ANENTT
+1049 NENAT

-1060 SGQLSQNHQDNSV
+1060 GGLLSQHHQDNSV

>member
-1 MIWHAYQLTTLSFAK
+1 
-16 TYQHGFGHSS
+16 
-26 VFMPQ
+26 
-31 NFIKDL
+31 
-37 QQQWTVSGMKK
+37 
-48 NFKGVKSARVAFCWS
+48 
-63 ENGVHRVQC
+63 
-72 SAMLICLMATG
+72 MLICLTAIG
-83 GTQAA
+83 GAQAA
-88 PYIENGKGG
+88 SYIENGKAG

-107 NADWGLGAIHADHAY
+107 NAEWGLGAIHADQAY

-128 KGIRLGIFDQ
+128 KGIKLGIFDQ
-138 PVYARHPE
+138 PVYAKHPE
-146 FVGQDKVINLVTE
+146 FAGENKVINLVTK

-171 KKGDAFH
+171 KKGDDFR

-183 GVVSDGTLGSHGTHV
+183 SVDSDGTLGSHGTHV

-237 NDGAVYQAG
+237 NDGAVYKAG
-246 WDALVTSGARII
+246 WDALVASGARII
-258 NNSWGIGITEKF
+258 NNSWGIGITDKF
-270 YQGGYDPAYPHFT
+270 AKGGKDPAYPHFT

-304 AYQGAIDAAHSGV
+304 AYQGAIDAARSGV
-317 VTIFGTGNNGNLNNP
+317 VTIFAAGNDGNLNNP
-332 DAIAG
+332 DAMAG
-337 LAYFVQDIAP
+337 LAYFVPDIAP
-347 DWLTVAGLQEP
+347 NWLSVASLQDP
-358 TSTDGYSI
+358 TNSGDYSI

-377 SFCVSAPGTRVYSSV
+377 SLCVSAPGTRVYSSV
-392 IEGTSLDNLTTGYAI
+392 IEGTSVENLTTGYAKY
-407 HSGTSMAAPHVAG
+407 SGTSMAAPHVAG

-436 VADVLKTT
+436 VAEVLKTT
-444 ATDMGAPGIDAIY
+444 ATDMGAPGIDALY

-471 GMLVT
+471 GMLAT
-476 VGDIPDEFR
+476 VEDIPEEFR
-485 IPDPTGVVYGP
+485 IPDPTGVAYGP

-510 DKGKPTERICSDAL
+510 DKGKPTERVCSDVL
-524 CGLDFWTNDISGHGG
+524 CGLDFWSNDISGHGG

-558 PTLVSQGRLAINGS
+558 PTLVNQGRLAVNGS
-572 VTSDVSVQSSG
+572 VTSAVSVQSGG
-583 IVGGSGIVGSLTAH
+583 IVGGSGTVGSLTARD
-597 SGGTVAPGTPTDS
+597 GGTVAPGNSIGT
-610 LNVAGNVI
+610 LNVAGNVS

-625 EVEVGLDGQS
+625 AVEVGPNGQS
-635 NRLQSS
+635 DRIQSS
-641 GLAMIGGGEVA
+641 GSATIGGGEVA
-652 VTLEDS
+652 VTLENS
-658 SNLLTE
+658 PNLLTQ
-664 SEIRSQLGQQYS
+664 SEVRSLLGQQYT
-676 ILGAQQGVRGQFDAV
+676 ILSAQQGVSGQFDTVA
-691 VPNYLFLATGLSY
+691 PNYLFLGTGLSY
-704 QPDRVTLSIG
+704 QPTGVTLSVG
-714 RNGRSFA
+714 RNGTSFA
-721 SVAQTPNER
+721 SVAQTSNER
-730 AVAAAADRLAAG
+730 AVAAAADALAAG
-742 NPVYESILNSDTAGK
+742 NPVYESLLGSGSAGE

-773 APALVNDSR
+773 ASALVNDSR

-792 RQAEGLASPSVIR
+792 RQAEGLASSSAIK
-805 ADEDGAWAQLLGMW
+805 ADEGGAWAQLLGAW
-819 DHATGDVNAA
+819 DHASGDANAT
-829 GYQASTYGVLVGLDA
+829 GYQASTYGVLVGLDSA
-844 APAADWRLGVATGY
+844 AADDWRLGVATGY
-858 TRTSLYGGYSSKADS
+858 TRTSLHGGYGSKADS

-880 YGDSQFGALSLRGGA
+880 YGDKQFGALALRGGA

-904 RRLVNYGVQSDR
+904 KRSVNYGMQSDR
-916 DTARYSARTG
+916 DTAKYSARTE
-926 QLFAEVGYSVQ
+926 QLFAEAGYSVQ

-954 GNNGISEQGGAAALH
+954 ENNGIAESGGAAALR

-978 VSTLGLRAGTV
+978 VSTLGLRADTE
-989 WQVTPGTTVVMRS
+989 WQVSAGTTVALRS

-1013 EQGTG
+1013 ERGTG
-1018 LRFYGDNAPFVVDSV
+1018 LRFNGGNAPFVVDSV
-1033 PVSREGMVLKV
+1033 PVSRDGMVLKAGA
-1044 ETEVV
+1044 EVAV
-1049 ANENTT
+1049 NENAT

-1060 SGQLSQNHQDNSV
+1060 GGLLSQNHQDNSV

>member
-1 MIWHAYQLTTLSFAK
+1 ME
-16 TYQHGFGHSS
+16 
-26 VFMPQ
+26 
-31 NFIKDL
+31 
-37 QQQWTVSGMKK
+37 KK
-48 NFKGVKSARVAFCWS
+48 RRGVKSARAAFGWP
-63 ENGVHRVQC
+63 EIGVHRAQW
-72 SAMLICLMATG
+72 SAMLICLTAIG
-83 GTQAA
+83 GAQASS
-88 PYIENGKGG
+88 YIENGQAG

-107 NADWGLGAIHADHAY
+107 NAEWGLGAIHADQAY

-128 KGIRLGIFDQ
+128 KGIKLGIFDQ
-138 PVYARHPE
+138 PVYAKHPE
-146 FVGQDKVINLVTE
+146 FAGENKVINLVTE

-171 KKGDAFH
+171 KKGDAFR

-183 GVVSDGTLGSHGTHV
+183 SVDSDGTLGSHGTHV

-237 NDGAVYQAG
+237 NDGAVYKAG
-246 WDALVTSGARII
+246 WDALVASGARII

-270 YQGGYDPAYPHFT
+270 DEGGYDPAYPHFT
-283 VDDAQKQ
+283 VNDAQKQ
-290 FDQIKVIL
+290 FDQIKQFL

-304 AYQGAIDAAHSGV
+304 AYQGAIDAARSGV
-317 VTIFGTGNNGNLNNP
+317 VTIFAAGNDGNLNNP
-332 DAIAG
+332 DAMAG
-337 LAYFVQDIAP
+337 LAYFVPEIAP
-347 DWLTVAGLQEP
+347 NWLSVASLQDP
-358 TSTDGYSI
+358 TNTGDYSI

-392 IEGTSLDNLTTGYAI
+392 IEGTSLENLTTGYAKY
-407 HSGTSMAAPHVAG
+407 SGTSMAAPHVAG

-429 PYLNGAQ
+429 PYLSGAQ
-436 VADVLKTT
+436 VAEVLKTT
-444 ATDMGAPGIDAIY
+444 ATDMGAPGIDALY

-476 VGDIPDEFR
+476 AEDIPAEFR
-485 IPDPTGVVYGP
+485 IPDPTGVAYGP

-510 DKGKPTERICSDAL
+510 DKGKPTERVCSDVL
-524 CGLDFWTNDISGHGG
+524 CGLDFWSNDISGHGG

-545 GTLVLTGNNTYSG
+545 GTLVLTGNNTYAG
-558 PTLVSQGRLAINGS
+558 PTLVNQGRLAINGS
-572 VTSDVSVQSSG
+572 VTSDVSVQNGG
-583 IVGGSGIVGSLTAH
+583 IVGGSGTVGSLTARR
-597 SGGTVAPGTPTDS
+597 GGTVAPGNSIGT
-610 LNVAGNVI
+610 LNVAGNVS

-625 EVEVGLDGQS
+625 AVEVGPNGQS
-635 NRLQSS
+635 DRIQSS
-641 GLAMIGGGEVA
+641 GSATIGGGEVA
-652 VTLEDS
+652 VTLENS
-658 SNLLTE
+658 SNLLTQ
-664 SEIRSQLGQQYS
+664 SEVRSLLGQQYN
-676 ILGAQQGVRGQFDAV
+676 ILTAQQGVSGQFDAV
-691 VPNYLFLATGLSY
+691 APNYLFLGTGLSY
-704 QPDRVTLSIG
+704 QPNGVTLSVG
-714 RNGRSFA
+714 RNGTSFA
-721 SVAQTPNER
+721 SVAQTANER
-730 AVAAAADRLAAG
+730 AVAAAADALAAG
-742 NPVYESILNSDTAGK
+742 NPVYESLLSSGSAGE

-773 APALVNDSR
+773 ASALVNDSR

-792 RQAEGLASPSVIR
+792 RQAEGLASSSAIK
-805 ADEDGAWAQLLGMW
+805 ADEDGAWAQLLGAW
-819 DHATGDVNAA
+819 DHASGDANAT
-829 GYQASTYGVLVGLDA
+829 GYQASTYGVLVGLDSA
-844 APAADWRLGVATGY
+844 AAADWRLGVATGY
-858 TRTSLYGGYSSKADS
+858 TRTSLHGGYGSKADS

-880 YGDSQFGALSLRGGA
+880 YGDKQFGALALRGGA

-904 RRLVNYGVQSDR
+904 KRSVNYGMQSDR
-916 DTARYSARTG
+916 DTAKYSARTE
-926 QLFAEVGYSVQ
+926 QLFAEAGYSVK

-954 GNNGISEQGGAAALH
+954 ENNGIAESGGAAALR

-978 VSTLGLRAGTV
+978 MSTLGLRADTA
-989 WQVTPGTTVVMRS
+989 WQVSPGTTVALRS

-1013 EQGTG
+1013 ERGTG
-1018 LRFYGDNAPFVVDSV
+1018 LRFNGGNAPFVVDSV
-1033 PVSREGMVLKV
+1033 PVSRDGMVLKAGA
-1044 ETEVV
+1044 EVAV
-1049 ANENTT
+1049 NENAS

-1060 SGQLSQNHQDNSV
+1060 GGLLSQNHQDNSV

>member
-1 MIWHAYQLTTLSFAK
+1 ME
-16 TYQHGFGHSS
+16 
-26 VFMPQ
+26 
-31 NFIKDL
+31 
-37 QQQWTVSGMKK
+37 KK
-48 NFKGVKSARVAFCWS
+48 LRGVKSARAAFGWP
-63 ENGVHRVQC
+63 EIGVHRAQW
-72 SAMLICLMATG
+72 SAMLICLTAIG
-83 GTQAA
+83 GAQAA
-88 PYIENGKGG
+88 TYIENGKAG

-107 NADWGLGAIHADHAY
+107 NAEWGLGAIHADQAY

-128 KGIRLGIFDQ
+128 KGIKLGIFDQ
-138 PVYARHPE
+138 PVYAKHPE
-146 FVGQDKVINLVTE
+146 FAGENKVINLVTE

-171 KKGDAFH
+171 KKGDAFR

-183 GVVSDGTLGSHGTHV
+183 SVDSDGTLGSHGTHV

-246 WDALVTSGARII
+246 WDALVASGARII
-258 NNSWGIGITEKF
+258 NNSWGIGITDKF
-270 YQGGYDPAYPHFT
+270 AKGGKDPAYPHFT

-304 AYQGAIDAAHSGV
+304 AYQGAIDAARSGV
-317 VTIFGTGNNGNLNNP
+317 VTIFAAGNDYNLNNP
-332 DAIAG
+332 DAMAG
-337 LAYFVQDIAP
+337 LAYFVPDIAP
-347 DWLTVAGLQEP
+347 NWLSVASLQDP
-358 TSTDGYSI
+358 TNTGDYSI

-377 SFCVSAPGTRVYSSV
+377 SLCVSAPGTRVYSSV
-392 IEGTSLDNLTTGYAI
+392 IEGTSVENLTTGYAKY
-407 HSGTSMAAPHVAG
+407 SGTSMAAPHVAG

-444 ATDMGAPGIDAIY
+444 ATDMGAPGIDALY

-476 VGDIPDEFR
+476 VEDIPAEFR
-485 IPDPTGVVYGP
+485 IPDPTGVAYGP

-510 DKGKPTERICSDAL
+510 DKGKPTERVCSSDL
-524 CGLDFWTNDISGHGG
+524 CGLDFWSNDISGHGG

-545 GTLVLTGNNTYSG
+545 GTLVLTGNNTYAG
-558 PTLVSQGRLAINGS
+558 PTLVNQGRLAVNGS
-572 VTSDVSVQSSG
+572 VTSAVSVQNGG
-583 IVGGSGIVGSLTAH
+583 IVGGSGTVGSLTARD
-597 SGGTVAPGTPTDS
+597 GGTVAPGNSIGT
-610 LNVAGNVI
+610 LNVAGNVS

-625 EVEVGLDGQS
+625 AVEVGPNGQS
-635 NRLQSS
+635 DRIQSS
-641 GLAMIGGGEVA
+641 GSATIGGGEVA
-652 VTLEDS
+652 VTLENS
-658 SNLLTE
+658 PNLLTQ
-664 SEIRSQLGQQYS
+664 SEVRSLLGQQYT
-676 ILGAQQGVRGQFDAV
+676 ILTAQQGVSGQFDAV
-691 VPNYLFLATGLSY
+691 APNYLFLGTGLSY
-704 QPDRVTLSIG
+704 QSTGVTLSVG
-714 RNGRSFA
+714 RNGTSFA

-730 AVAAAADRLAAG
+730 AVAAAADALAAG
-742 NPVYESILNSDTAGK
+742 NPVYESLLGSGTAGE

-773 APALVNDSR
+773 ASALVNDSR

-792 RQAEGLASPSVIR
+792 RQAEGLASSSAIK
-805 ADEDGAWAQLLGMW
+805 ADEGGAWAQLLGAW
-819 DHATGDVNAA
+819 DHASGDANAT
-829 GYQASTYGVLVGLDA
+829 GYQASTYGVLVGLDSA
-844 APAADWRLGVATGY
+844 AADDWRLGVATGY
-858 TRTSLYGGYSSKADS
+858 TRTSLHGGYGSKADS

-880 YGDSQFGALSLRGGA
+880 YGDKQFGALALRGGA

-904 RRLVNYGVQSDR
+904 KRSVNYGMQSDR
-916 DTARYSARTG
+916 DTAKYSARTE
-926 QLFAEVGYSVQ
+926 QLFAEAGYSVQ

-954 GNNGISEQGGAAALH
+954 ENNGIAESGGAAALR

-978 VSTLGLRAGTV
+978 VSTLGLRADTE
-989 WQVTPGTTVVMRS
+989 WQVSPGTTVALRS

-1013 EQGTG
+1013 ERGTG
-1018 LRFYGDNAPFVVDSV
+1018 LRFNGGNAPFVVDSV
-1033 PVSREGMVLKV
+1033 PVSRDGMVLKAGA
-1044 ETEVV
+1044 EVAV
-1049 ANENTT
+1049 NENAT

-1060 SGQLSQNHQDNSV
+1060 GGLLSQHHQDNSV
-1073 NAGFTWR
+1073 NAGFTWH

>member
-1 MIWHAYQLTTLSFAK
+1 
-16 TYQHGFGHSS
+16 
-26 VFMPQ
+26 
-31 NFIKDL
+31 
-37 QQQWTVSGMKK
+37 
-48 NFKGVKSARVAFCWS
+48 
-63 ENGVHRVQC
+63 
-72 SAMLICLMATG
+72 MLICLTAIG
-83 GTQAA
+83 GAQASS
-88 PYIENGKGG
+88 YIENGKAG

-107 NADWGLGAIHADHAY
+107 NAEWGLGAIHADQAY

-128 KGIRLGIFDQ
+128 KGIKLGIFDQ
-138 PVYARHPE
+138 PVYAKHPE
-146 FVGQDKVINLVTE
+146 FAGENKVINLVTE

-171 KKGDAFH
+171 KKGDAFR

-183 GVVSDGTLGSHGTHV
+183 SVDSDGTLGSHGTHV

-246 WDALVTSGARII
+246 WDALVASGARII

-270 YQGGYDPAYPHFT
+270 DEGGYDPAYPHFT
-283 VDDAQKQ
+283 VNDAQKQ
-290 FDQIKVIL
+290 FDQIKQIL

-304 AYQGAIDAAHSGV
+304 AYQGAIDAARSGV
-317 VTIFGTGNNGNLNNP
+317 VTIFAAGNDGNLNNP
-332 DAIAG
+332 DAMAG
-337 LAYFVQDIAP
+337 LAYFVPDIAP
-347 DWLTVAGLQEP
+347 NWLSVASLQDP
-358 TSTDGYSI
+358 TNTGDYSI

-377 SFCVSAPGTRVYSSV
+377 SLCVSAPGTRVYSSI
-392 IEGTSLDNLTTGYAI
+392 IEGTSVENLTTGYAKY
-407 HSGTSMAAPHVAG
+407 SGTSMAAPHVAG

-436 VADVLKTT
+436 VAEVLKTT
-444 ATDMGAPGIDAIY
+444 ATDMGAPGIDALY

-476 VGDIPDEFR
+476 AEDIPEEFR
-485 IPDPTGVVYGP
+485 IPDPTGVAYGP

-510 DKGKPTERICSDAL
+510 DKGKPTERVCSDVL
-524 CGLDFWTNDISGHGG
+524 CGLDFWSNDISGHGG

-558 PTLVSQGRLAINGS
+558 PTLVNQGRLAINGS
-572 VTSDVSVQSSG
+572 VTSAVSVQSGG
-583 IVGGSGIVGSLTAH
+583 IVGGSGTVGSLIARR
-597 SGGTVAPGTPTDS
+597 GGTVAPGNSIGT
-610 LNVAGNVI
+610 LNVAGDVS

-625 EVEVGLDGQS
+625 AVEVGPNGQS
-635 NRLQSS
+635 DRIQS
-641 GLAMIGGGEVA
+641 GGAATIGGGEVA
-652 VTLEDS
+652 VTLENS
-658 SNLLTE
+658 SNLLTQ
-664 SEIRSQLGQQYS
+664 SEVRSLLGQQYT
-676 ILGAQQGVRGQFDAV
+676 ILSAQQGVSGQFDAV
-691 VPNYLFLATGLSY
+691 APNYLFLGTGLSY
-704 QPDRVTLSIG
+704 QPTGVTLSVG
-714 RNGRSFA
+714 RNGTSFA

-730 AVAAAADRLAAG
+730 AVAAAADALAAG
-742 NPVYESILNSDTAGK
+742 NPVYESLLNSGTAGE

-773 APALVNDSR
+773 ASALVNDSR

-792 RQAEGLASPSVIR
+792 RQAEGLASSSAIK
-805 ADEDGAWAQLLGMW
+805 ADEDGAWAQLLGAW
-819 DHATGDVNAA
+819 DHASGDANAT
-829 GYQASTYGVLVGLDA
+829 GYQASTYGVLVGLDSA
-844 APAADWRLGVATGY
+844 AAADWRLGVATGY
-858 TRTSLYGGYSSKADS
+858 TRTSLHGGYGSKADS

-880 YGDSQFGALSLRGGA
+880 YGDKQFGALALRGGA

-904 RRLVNYGVQSDR
+904 KRSVNYGMQSDR
-916 DTARYSARTG
+916 DTAKYSARTE
-926 QLFAEVGYSVQ
+926 QLFAEAGYSVK
-937 GEWLNLEP
+937 GEWLDLEP

-954 GNNGISEQGGAAALH
+954 ENNGIAESGGAAALR

-978 VSTLGLRAGTV
+978 VSTLGLRADTE
-989 WQVTPGTTVVMRS
+989 WQVSPGTTVALRS

-1013 EQGTG
+1013 ERGTG
-1018 LRFYGDNAPFVVDSV
+1018 LRFNGGNAPFVVDSV
-1033 PVSREGMVLKV
+1033 PVSRDGMVLKAGA
-1044 ETEVV
+1044 EVAV
-1049 ANENTT
+1049 NENAS

-1060 SGQLSQNHQDNSV
+1060 GGLLSQNHQDNSV

>member
-1 MIWHAYQLTTLSFAK
+1 
-16 TYQHGFGHSS
+16 
-26 VFMPQ
+26 
-31 NFIKDL
+31 
-37 QQQWTVSGMKK
+37 
-48 NFKGVKSARVAFCWS
+48 
-63 ENGVHRVQC
+63 
-72 SAMLICLMATG
+72 MLICLTAIG
-83 GTQAA
+83 GAQAA
-88 PYIENGKGG
+88 NYIENGKAG

-107 NADWGLGAIHADHAY
+107 NAEWGLGAIHADQAY

-128 KGIRLGIFDQ
+128 KGIKLGIFDQ
-138 PVYARHPE
+138 PVYAKHPE
-146 FVGQDKVINLVTE
+146 FAGENKVINLVTE

-171 KKGDAFH
+171 KKGDDFR

-183 GVVSDGTLGSHGTHV
+183 SVDSDGTLGSHGTHV

-237 NDGAVYQAG
+237 NDGAVYKAG
-246 WDALVTSGARII
+246 WDALVASGARII

-270 YQGGYDPAYPHFT
+270 DKGGYDPAYPHFT
-283 VDDAQKQ
+283 VNDAQKQ
-290 FDQIKVIL
+290 FDQIKQIL

-304 AYQGAIDAAHSGV
+304 AYQGAIDAARSGV
-317 VTIFGTGNNGNLNNP
+317 VTIFAAGNDGNLNNP
-332 DAIAG
+332 DAMAG
-337 LAYFVQDIAP
+337 LAYFVPEIAP
-347 DWLTVAGLQEP
+347 NWLSVASLQDP
-358 TSTDGYSI
+358 SNSGDYSI

-392 IEGTSLDNLTTGYAI
+392 IEGTSVENLTTGYAKY
-407 HSGTSMAAPHVAG
+407 SGTSMAAPHVAG

-436 VADVLKTT
+436 VAEVLKTT
-444 ATDMGAPGIDAIY
+444 ATDMGAPGIDALY

-471 GMLVT
+471 GMLAT
-476 VGDIPDEFR
+476 VEDIPEEFR
-485 IPDPTGVVYGP
+485 IPDPTGVAYGP

-510 DKGKPTERICSDAL
+510 DKGKPTERVCSDVL
-524 CGLDFWTNDISGHGG
+524 CGLDFWSNDISGHGG
-539 LTKQGI
+539 LTKEGM

-558 PTLVSQGRLAINGS
+558 PTLVNQGRLAVNGS
-572 VTSDVSVQSSG
+572 VTSAVSVQSGG
-583 IVGGSGIVGSLTAH
+583 IVGGSGTVGSLTARQ
-597 SGGTVAPGTPTDS
+597 GGTVAPGNSIGT
-610 LNVAGNVI
+610 LNVAGNVS

-625 EVEVGLDGQS
+625 AVEVGPNGQS
-635 NRLQSS
+635 DRIQSS
-641 GLAMIGGGEVA
+641 GSATIGGGEVA
-652 VTLEDS
+652 VTLENS
-658 SNLLTE
+658 PNLLTQ
-664 SEIRSQLGQQYS
+664 SEVRSLLGQQYT
-676 ILGAQQGVRGQFDAV
+676 ILSAQQGVSGQFDAV
-691 VPNYLFLATGLSY
+691 APNYLFLGTGLSY
-704 QPDRVTLSIG
+704 QPTGVTLSVG
-714 RNGRSFA
+714 RNGTSFA

-730 AVAAAADRLAAG
+730 AVAAAADALAAG
-742 NPVYESILNSDTAGK
+742 NPVYESLLGSGTAGE

-773 APALVNDSR
+773 ASALVNDSR

-792 RQAEGLASPSVIR
+792 RQAEGLASSSAIK
-805 ADEDGAWAQLLGMW
+805 ADEGGAWAQLLGAW
-819 DHATGDVNAA
+819 DHASGGANAT
-829 GYQASTYGVLVGLDA
+829 GYQASTYGVLVGLDSA
-844 APAADWRLGVATGY
+844 AADDWRLGVATGY
-858 TRTSLYGGYSSKADS
+858 TRTSLHGGYGSKADS

-880 YGDSQFGALSLRGGA
+880 YGDKQFGALALRGGA

-904 RRLVNYGVQSDR
+904 KRSVNYGMQSDR
-916 DTARYSARTG
+916 DTAKYSARTE
-926 QLFAEVGYSVQ
+926 QLFAEAGYSVQ

-954 GNNGISEQGGAAALH
+954 ENNGIAESGGAAALR

-978 VSTLGLRAGTV
+978 VSTLGLRADTE
-989 WQVTPGTTVVMRS
+989 WQVSPGTTVALRS

-1013 EQGTG
+1013 ERGTG
-1018 LRFYGDNAPFVVDSV
+1018 LRFNGGNAPFVVDSV
-1033 PVSREGMVLKV
+1033 PVSRDGMVLKAGA
-1044 ETEVV
+1044 EVAV
-1049 ANENTT
+1049 NENAT

-1060 SGQLSQNHQDNSV
+1060 GGLLSQNHQDNSV

>member
-1 MIWHAYQLTTLSFAK
+1 
-16 TYQHGFGHSS
+16 
-26 VFMPQ
+26 
-31 NFIKDL
+31 
-37 QQQWTVSGMKK
+37 
-48 NFKGVKSARVAFCWS
+48 
-63 ENGVHRVQC
+63 
-72 SAMLICLMATG
+72 MLICLTAIG
-83 GTQAA
+83 GAQAA
-88 PYIENGKGG
+88 SYIENGKAG

-107 NADWGLGAIHADHAY
+107 NAEWGLGAIHADQAY

-128 KGIRLGIFDQ
+128 KGIKLGIFDQ
-138 PVYARHPE
+138 PVYAKHPE
-146 FVGQDKVINLVTE
+146 FAGENKVINLVTE

-171 KKGDAFH
+171 KKGDTFR

-183 GVVSDGTLGSHGTHV
+183 SVDSDGTLGSHGTHV

-246 WDALVTSGARII
+246 WDALVASGARII

-270 YQGGYDPAYPHFT
+270 EEGGYDPAYPHFT
-283 VDDAQKQ
+283 VNDAQKQ
-290 FDQIKVIL
+290 FDQIKQIL

-304 AYQGAIDAAHSGV
+304 AYQGAIDAARSGV
-317 VTIFGTGNNGNLNNP
+317 VTIFAAGNDGNLNNP
-332 DAIAG
+332 DAMAG
-337 LAYFVQDIAP
+337 LAYFVPEIAP
-347 DWLTVAGLQEP
+347 NWLSVASLQDP
-358 TSTDGYSI
+358 SNSGDYSI

-392 IEGTSLDNLTTGYAI
+392 IEGTSVENLTTGYAKY
-407 HSGTSMAAPHVAG
+407 SGTSMAAPHVAG

-436 VADVLKTT
+436 VAEVLKTT
-444 ATDMGAPGIDAIY
+444 ATDMGAPGIDALY

-471 GMLVT
+471 GMLAT
-476 VGDIPDEFR
+476 VEDIPEEFR
-485 IPDPTGVVYGP
+485 IPDPTGVAYGP

-510 DKGKPTERICSDAL
+510 DKGKPTERVCSDVL
-524 CGLDFWTNDISGHGG
+524 CGLDFWSNDISGHGG
-539 LTKQGI
+539 LTKEGM

-558 PTLVSQGRLAINGS
+558 PTLVNQGRLAVNGS
-572 VTSDVSVQSSG
+572 VTSTVSVQSGG
-583 IVGGSGIVGSLTAH
+583 IVGGSGTVGSLTARQ
-597 SGGTVAPGTPTDS
+597 GGTVAPGNSIGT
-610 LNVAGNVI
+610 LNVAGNVS

-625 EVEVGLDGQS
+625 AVEVGPNGQS
-635 NRLQSS
+635 DRIQSS
-641 GLAMIGGGEVA
+641 GSATIGGGEVA
-652 VTLEDS
+652 VTLENS
-658 SNLLTE
+658 PNLLTQ
-664 SEIRSQLGQQYS
+664 SEVRSLLGQQYT
-676 ILGAQQGVRGQFDAV
+676 ILSAQQGVSGQFDAV
-691 VPNYLFLATGLSY
+691 APNYLFLGTGLSY
-704 QPDRVTLSIG
+704 QPTGVTLSVG
-714 RNGRSFA
+714 RNGTSFA

-730 AVAAAADRLAAG
+730 AVAAAADALAAG
-742 NPVYESILNSDTAGK
+742 NPVYESLLGSGTAGE

-773 APALVNDSR
+773 ASALVNDSR

-792 RQAEGLASPSVIR
+792 RQAEGLASSSAIK
-805 ADEDGAWAQLLGMW
+805 ADEGGAWAQLLGAW
-819 DHATGDVNAA
+819 DHASGDANAT
-829 GYQASTYGVLVGLDA
+829 GYQASTYGVLVGLDSA
-844 APAADWRLGVATGY
+844 AADDWRLGVATGY
-858 TRTSLYGGYSSKADS
+858 TRTSLHGGYGSKADS

-880 YGDSQFGALSLRGGA
+880 YGDKQFGALALRGGA

-904 RRLVNYGVQSDR
+904 KRSVNYGMQSDR
-916 DTARYSARTG
+916 DTAKYSARTE
-926 QLFAEVGYSVQ
+926 QLFAEAGYSVQ

-954 GNNGISEQGGAAALH
+954 ENNGIAESGGAAALR

-978 VSTLGLRAGTV
+978 VSTLGLRADTE
-989 WQVTPGTTVVMRS
+989 WQVSPGTTVALRS

-1013 EQGTG
+1013 ERGTG
-1018 LRFYGDNAPFVVDSV
+1018 LRFNGGNAPFVVDSV
-1033 PVSREGMVLKV
+1033 PVSRDGMVLKAGA
-1044 ETEVV
+1044 EVAV
-1049 ANENTT
+1049 NENAT

-1060 SGQLSQNHQDNSV
+1060 GGLLSQNHQDNSV

>member
-1 MIWHAYQLTTLSFAK
+1 
-16 TYQHGFGHSS
+16 
-26 VFMPQ
+26 
-31 NFIKDL
+31 
-37 QQQWTVSGMKK
+37 
-48 NFKGVKSARVAFCWS
+48 
-63 ENGVHRVQC
+63 
-72 SAMLICLMATG
+72 MLICLTAIG
-83 GTQAA
+83 GAQASS
-88 PYIENGKGG
+88 YIENGKAG

-107 NADWGLGAIHADHAY
+107 NAEWGLGAIHADQAY

-128 KGIRLGIFDQ
+128 KGIKLGIFDQ
-138 PVYARHPE
+138 PVYAKHPE
-146 FVGQDKVINLVTE
+146 FAGENKVINLVTE

-171 KKGDAFH
+171 KKGDAFR

-183 GVVSDGTLGSHGTHV
+183 SVDSDGTLGSHGTHV

-246 WDALVTSGARII
+246 WDALVASGARII

-270 YQGGYDPAYPHFT
+270 DEGGYDPAYPHFT
-283 VDDAQKQ
+283 VNDAQKQ
-290 FDQIKVIL
+290 FDQIKQIL

-304 AYQGAIDAAHSGV
+304 AYQGAIDAARSGV
-317 VTIFGTGNNGNLNNP
+317 VTIFAAGNDGNLNNP
-332 DAIAG
+332 DAMAG
-337 LAYFVQDIAP
+337 LAYFVPDIAP
-347 DWLTVAGLQEP
+347 NWLSVASLQDP
-358 TSTDGYSI
+358 TNTGDYSI

-377 SFCVSAPGTRVYSSV
+377 SLCVSAPGTRVYSSI
-392 IEGTSLDNLTTGYAI
+392 IEGTSVENLTTGYAKY
-407 HSGTSMAAPHVAG
+407 SGTSMAAPHVAG

-436 VADVLKTT
+436 VAEVLKTT
-444 ATDMGAPGIDAIY
+444 ATDMGAPGIDALY

-476 VGDIPDEFR
+476 AEDIPEEFR
-485 IPDPTGVVYGP
+485 IPDPTGVAYGP

-510 DKGKPTERICSDAL
+510 DKGKPTERVCSDVS
-524 CGLDFWTNDISGHGG
+524 CGLDFWSNDISGHGG

-558 PTLVSQGRLAINGS
+558 PTLVNQGRLAINGS
-572 VTSDVSVQSSG
+572 VTSAVSVQSGG
-583 IVGGSGIVGSLTAH
+583 IVGGSGTVGSLTARR
-597 SGGTVAPGTPTDS
+597 GGTVAPGNSIGT
-610 LNVAGNVI
+610 LNVAGDVS

-625 EVEVGLDGQS
+625 AVEVGPNGQS
-635 NRLQSS
+635 DRIQS
-641 GLAMIGGGEVA
+641 GGAATIGGGEVA
-652 VTLEDS
+652 VTLENS
-658 SNLLTE
+658 SNLLTQ
-664 SEIRSQLGQQYS
+664 SEVRSLLGQQYT
-676 ILGAQQGVRGQFDAV
+676 ILSAQQGVSGQFDAV
-691 VPNYLFLATGLSY
+691 APNYLFLGTGLSY
-704 QPDRVTLSIG
+704 QPTGVTLSVG
-714 RNGRSFA
+714 RNGTSFA

-730 AVAAAADRLAAG
+730 AVAAAADALAAG
-742 NPVYESILNSDTAGK
+742 NPVYESLLNSGTAGE

-773 APALVNDSR
+773 ASALVNDSR

-792 RQAEGLASPSVIR
+792 RQAEGLASSSAIK
-805 ADEDGAWAQLLGMW
+805 ADEDGAWAQLLGAW
-819 DHATGDVNAA
+819 DHASGDANAT
-829 GYQASTYGVLVGLDA
+829 GYQASTYGVLVGLDSA
-844 APAADWRLGVATGY
+844 AAADWRLGVATGY
-858 TRTSLYGGYSSKADS
+858 TRTSLHGGYGSKADS

-880 YGDSQFGALSLRGGA
+880 YGDKQFGALALRGGA

-904 RRLVNYGVQSDR
+904 KRSVNYGMQSDR
-916 DTARYSARTG
+916 DTAKYSARTE
-926 QLFAEVGYSVQ
+926 QLFAEAGYSVK

-954 GNNGISEQGGAAALH
+954 ENNGIAESGGAAALR

-978 VSTLGLRAGTV
+978 VSTLGLRADTE
-989 WQVTPGTTVVMRS
+989 WQVSPGTTVALRS

-1013 EQGTG
+1013 ERGTG
-1018 LRFYGDNAPFVVDSV
+1018 LRFNGGNAPFVVDSV
-1033 PVSREGMVLKV
+1033 PVSRDGMVLKAGA
-1044 ETEVV
+1044 EVAV
-1049 ANENTT
+1049 NENAS

-1060 SGQLSQNHQDNSV
+1060 GGLLSQNHQDNSV

>member
-1 MIWHAYQLTTLSFAK
+1 ME
-16 TYQHGFGHSS
+16 
-26 VFMPQ
+26 
-31 NFIKDL
+31 
-37 QQQWTVSGMKK
+37 KK
-48 NFKGVKSARVAFCWS
+48 LRGVKSARAAFGWP
-63 ENGVHRVQC
+63 EIGVHRAQW
-72 SAMLICLMATG
+72 SAMLICLTAIG
-83 GTQAA
+83 GAQASS
-88 PYIENGKGG
+88 YIENGKAG

-107 NADWGLGAIHADHAY
+107 NAEWGLGAIHADQAY

-128 KGIRLGIFDQ
+128 KGIKLGIFDQ
-138 PVYARHPE
+138 PVYAKHPE
-146 FVGQDKVINLVTE
+146 FAGENKVINLVTE

-171 KKGDAFH
+171 KKGDAFR

-183 GVVSDGTLGSHGTHV
+183 SVDSDGTLGSHGTHV

-246 WDALVTSGARII
+246 WDALVASGARII

-270 YQGGYDPAYPHFT
+270 DEGGYDPAYPHFT
-283 VDDAQKQ
+283 VNDAQKQ
-290 FDQIKVIL
+290 FDQIKQIL

-304 AYQGAIDAAHSGV
+304 AYQGAIDAARSGV
-317 VTIFGTGNNGNLNNP
+317 VTIFAAGNDGNLNNP
-332 DAIAG
+332 DAMAG
-337 LAYFVQDIAP
+337 LAYFVPDIAP
-347 DWLTVAGLQEP
+347 NWLSVASLQDP
-358 TSTDGYSI
+358 TNTGDYSI

-377 SFCVSAPGTRVYSSV
+377 SLCVSAPGTRVYSSI
-392 IEGTSLDNLTTGYAI
+392 IEGTSVENLTTGYAKY
-407 HSGTSMAAPHVAG
+407 SGTSMAAPHVAG

-436 VADVLKTT
+436 VAEVLKTT
-444 ATDMGAPGIDAIY
+444 ATDMGAPGIDALY

-476 VGDIPDEFR
+476 AEDIPEEFR
-485 IPDPTGVVYGP
+485 IPDPTGVAYGP

-510 DKGKPTERICSDAL
+510 DKGKPTERVCSDVL
-524 CGLDFWTNDISGHGG
+524 CGLDFWSNDISGHGG

-558 PTLVSQGRLAINGS
+558 PTLVNQGRLAINGS
-572 VTSDVSVQSSG
+572 VTSAVSVQSGG
-583 IVGGSGIVGSLTAH
+583 IVGGSGTVGSLTARR
-597 SGGTVAPGTPTDS
+597 GGTVAPGNSIGT
-610 LNVAGNVI
+610 LNVAGDVS

-625 EVEVGLDGQS
+625 AVEVGPNGQS
-635 NRLQSS
+635 DRIQS
-641 GLAMIGGGEVA
+641 GGAATIGGGEVA
-652 VTLEDS
+652 VTLENS
-658 SNLLTE
+658 SNLLTQ
-664 SEIRSQLGQQYS
+664 SEVRSLLGQQYT
-676 ILGAQQGVRGQFDAV
+676 ILSAQQGVSGQFDAV
-691 VPNYLFLATGLSY
+691 APNYLFLGTGLSY
-704 QPDRVTLSIG
+704 QPTGVTLSVG
-714 RNGRSFA
+714 RNGTSFA

-730 AVAAAADRLAAG
+730 AVAAAADALAAG
-742 NPVYESILNSDTAGK
+742 NPVYESLLNSGSAGE

-773 APALVNDSR
+773 ASALVNDSR

-792 RQAEGLASPSVIR
+792 RQAEGLASSSAIK
-805 ADEDGAWAQLLGMW
+805 ADEDGAWAQLLGAW
-819 DHATGDVNAA
+819 DHASGDANAT
-829 GYQASTYGVLVGLDA
+829 GYQASTYGVLVGLDSA
-844 APAADWRLGVATGY
+844 AAADWRLGVATGY
-858 TRTSLYGGYSSKADS
+858 TRTSLHGGYGSKADS

-880 YGDSQFGALSLRGGA
+880 YGDKQFGALALRGGA

-904 RRLVNYGVQSDR
+904 KRSVNYGMQSDR
-916 DTARYSARTG
+916 DTAKYSARTE
-926 QLFAEVGYSVQ
+926 QLFAEAGYSVK

-954 GNNGISEQGGAAALH
+954 ENNGIAESGGAAALR

-978 VSTLGLRAGTV
+978 VSTLGLRADTE
-989 WQVTPGTTVVMRS
+989 WQVSPGTTVALRS

-1013 EQGTG
+1013 ERGTG
-1018 LRFYGDNAPFVVDSV
+1018 LRFNGGNAPFVVDSV
-1033 PVSREGMVLKV
+1033 PVSRDGMVLKAGA
-1044 ETEVV
+1044 EVAV
-1049 ANENTT
+1049 NENAS

-1060 SGQLSQNHQDNSV
+1060 GGLLSQNHQDNSV